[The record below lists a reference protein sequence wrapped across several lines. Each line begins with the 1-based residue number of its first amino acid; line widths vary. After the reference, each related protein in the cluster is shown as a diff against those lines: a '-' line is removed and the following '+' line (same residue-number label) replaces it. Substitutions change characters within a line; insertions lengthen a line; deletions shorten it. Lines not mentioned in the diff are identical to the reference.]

1 MLELFVAFVV
11 KHYFA
16 DGILQHGVPFKHQ
29 NKGKFGHI
37 GGIWHSL
44 DHAVLTFA
52 ILACVISPMMALWLS
67 LFDFGCH
74 YMIDWLKVNVCKWF
88 DLSEI
93 KKGTL
98 RIKSEWYFQA
108 LMIDQLLHYLTYCMI
123 LYWIF

>member
-1 MLELFVAFVV
+1 MLALFTAFVV

-44 DHAVLTFA
+44 DHAVLTGI
-52 ILACVISPMMALWLS
+52 ILAFVVSPILATQLALL
-67 LFDFGCH
+67 DFVCH
-74 YMIDWLKVNVCKWF
+74 YLIDWSKVNLCKKF
-88 DLSEI
+88 DLCEV

-98 RIKSEWYFQA
+98 RIKNDWYFFA
-108 LMIDQLLHYLTYCMI
+108 LMTDQLLHYLTYIWI
-123 LYWIF
+123 LCYV